1 MGFPV
6 WWPQLG
12 MKELLVLPPMSPQGT
27 TTGHPLQA
35 FAEIRAMREVQAEV
49 AGRCPLAPGHST
61 PPSMAQIRNLAHTLQ
76 PPKFL
81 STFITLFPKEQAKC
95 QCLLWP
101 KGCPANIAQ
110 DRLTMSSAGGA
121 PSVTSALSPQKA
133 GLKEPAQGGPGGC

>member
-1 MGFPV
+1 MG
-6 WWPQLG
+6 
-12 MKELLVLPPMSPQGT
+12 T
-27 TTGHPLQA
+27 IAGHPLQV

-76 PPKFL
+76 PPKLL
-81 STFITLFPKEQAKC
+81 STFVTLFPQEQAKC

-110 DRLTMSSAGGA
+110 DRLTVSSAEGA
-121 PSVTSALSPQKA
+121 PSVTPALSQQGA
-133 GLKEPAQGGPGGC
+133 GLQEADLQEPVQGGPGGC